1 MGLALD
7 EEALPSEGR
16 AAVDAASEVRLRH
29 AGAPLAVVGSA
40 TLAIVGPLVPG
51 LQPRRDVAAPA
62 RVEVRRVP
70 GAPSFREHHEAARLR
85 RLGHH
90 HQHQE
95 RAQGR
100 HADHQP
106 LISSHG
112 ADLRS
117 LESMHSESQLVRPV
131 SWSSELNHHPDLEPK
146 FVICD
151 CNISSLSNIVAASQR
166 INEF

>member
-16 AAVDAASEVRLRH
+16 AAVDAAGEVRVCH

-40 TLAIVGPLVPG
+40 TLAIVGPLIPG
-51 LQPRRDVAAPA
+51 IQPRRDVAAPA

-70 GAPSFREHHEAARLR
+70 GAPRLREHHEAARLR

-90 HQHQE
+90 DQHQE
-95 RAQGR
+95 RAQAQDAR
-100 HADHQP
+100 HQP

-112 ADLRS
+112 ADLRI
-117 LESMHSESQLVRPV
+117 LESIHS
-131 SWSSELNHHPDLEPK
+131 
-146 FVICD
+146 
-151 CNISSLSNIVAASQR
+151 
-166 INEF
+166 